1 MLRLSA
7 RRTRGTV
14 VGKIIVTEVDYT
26 ATMARVDAL
35 MGIDPDENTPEA
47 LELETLVEAI
57 MDYERRQGWL

>member
-1 MLRLSA
+1 MS
-7 RRTRGTV
+7 
-14 VGKIIVTEVDYT
+14 KIIVTEADYT

>member
-1 MLRLSA
+1 
-7 RRTRGTV
+7 
-14 VGKIIVTEVDYT
+14 
-26 ATMARVDAL
+26 